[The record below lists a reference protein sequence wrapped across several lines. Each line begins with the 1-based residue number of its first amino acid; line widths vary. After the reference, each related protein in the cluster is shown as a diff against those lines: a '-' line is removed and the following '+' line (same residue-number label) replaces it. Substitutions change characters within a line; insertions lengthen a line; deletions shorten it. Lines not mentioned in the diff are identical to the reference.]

1 MKGYKGFSKGLVC
14 RGKQYAENTVFEE
27 DTAEICKSGMHFC
40 ENPFD
45 VLDYYGFVADN
56 GELNEYAEVEALDDV
71 QTDDQKKFCTKK
83 LKVGEKLGIAGL
95 VNAFVDFTLDK
106 TKMDSAAMNAGDFSA
121 ATNTGDYSAA
131 TNTGSKSAA
140 MNTGNKSAATNTGI
154 KSAAMN
160 TGVKSAAMNT
170 GNKSAAMN
178 TGVKSAAINTGDKS
192 AAMNTGDFS
201 AAMNTGSK
209 SAAMNTGS
217 KSTAMNAGHYSVAMN
232 TGHFSVAMNTGK
244 NGFAI
249 STGIE
254 GKAKGALGC
263 YIAVAEWTYDE
274 STYEYKLAGFKA
286 HKVDGKTIK
295 PDTFYSLKNG
305 KFVAV
310 E

>member
-56 GELNEYAEVEALDDV
+56 GELNEYAEVEALDDA

-83 LKVGEKLGIAGL
+83 LKVGKKLGIAGL
-95 VNAFVDFTLDK
+95 VNAFVDFTLKKIKRDSVAANTGIDSVAANAGNFSVATNTGFK
-106 TKMDSAAMNAGDFSA
+106 SAAMNTGSYSA
-121 ATNTGDYSAA
+121 AMNSGEHSVAANTGSYSVAANTGIDSAAANTGYCSVAANTGSDSVATNTGSYSAA
-131 TNTGSKSAA
+131 TNTGSYSA
-140 MNTGNKSAATNTGI
+140 
-154 KSAAMN
+154 
-160 TGVKSAAMNT
+160 
-170 GNKSAAMN
+170 
-178 TGVKSAAINTGDKS
+178 
-192 AAMNTGDFS
+192 
-201 AAMNTGSK
+201 
-209 SAAMNTGS
+209 
-217 KSTAMNAGHYSVAMN
+217 
-232 TGHFSVAMNTGK
+232 AMNTGK

-249 STGIE
+249 STGIN

-274 STYEYKLAGFKA
+274 SAGEYKLVGFEA

>member
-27 DTAEICKSGMHFC
+27 DTAKICKSGMHFC

-56 GELNEYAEVEALDDV
+56 GELNEYAEVEALDNSY
-71 QTDDQKKFCTKK
+71 TDDQKKFCTKK
-83 LKVGEKLGIAGL
+83 LKVGAKLGIAGL
-95 VNAFVDFTLDK
+95 VNAFVDFILGK
-106 TKMDSAAMNAGDFSA
+106 TKRD
-121 ATNTGDYSAA
+121 SAA
-131 TNTGSKSAA
+131 TNTGSYSVATNTGFKSAATNTGSYSVA
-140 MNTGNKSAATNTGI
+140 MNTGNKSATTNTG
-154 KSAAMN
+154 K
-160 TGVKSAAMNT
+160 
-170 GNKSAAMN
+170 
-178 TGVKSAAINTGDKS
+178 D
-192 AAMNTGDFS
+192 
-201 AAMNTGSK
+201 
-209 SAAMNTGS
+209 
-217 KSTAMNAGHYSVAMN
+217 
-232 TGHFSVAMNTGK
+232 
-244 NGFAI
+244 GFAI

-274 STYEYKLAGFKA
+274 SDNEYKLAGFKA

-310 E
+310 K

>member
-27 DTAEICKSGMHFC
+27 DDAKICESGMHFC

-56 GELNEYAEVEALDDV
+56 GELNEYAEVEALDDA

-83 LKVGEKLGIAGL
+83 LKVGAKLGIAGL

-106 TKMDSAAMNAGDFSA
+106 IKKD
-121 ATNTGDYSAA
+121 SAA
-131 TNTGSKSAA
+131 TNTGSC
-140 MNTGNKSAATNTGI
+140 SAATNTG
-154 KSAAMN
+154 SC
-160 TGVKSAAMNT
+160 
-170 GNKSAAMN
+170 
-178 TGVKSAAINTGDKS
+178 S

-201 AAMNTGSK
+201 
-209 SAAMNTGS
+209 
-217 KSTAMNAGHYSVAMN
+217 
-232 TGHFSVAMNTGK
+232 VAMNTGK
-244 NGFAI
+244 DGFAI
-249 STGIE
+249 STGIK

-274 STYEYKLAGFKA
+274 SAGEYKLVGFET

>member
-27 DTAEICKSGMHFC
+27 DDAKICKSGMHFC

-56 GELNEYAEVEALDDV
+56 GELNEYAEVEALDDA
-71 QTDDQKKFCTKK
+71 QTDDQKIFCTKK
-83 LKVGEKLGIAGL
+83 LKVGAKLGIAGL

-106 TKMDSAAMNAGDFSA
+106 IKKDSV
-121 ATNTGDYSAA
+121 
-131 TNTGSKSAA
+131 
-140 MNTGNKSAATNTGI
+140 ATNTGI
-154 KSAAMN
+154 KSAA
-160 TGVKSAAMNT
+160 T
-170 GNKSAAMN
+170 
-178 TGVKSAAINTGDKS
+178 
-192 AAMNTGDFS
+192 
-201 AAMNTGSK
+201 
-209 SAAMNTGS
+209 
-217 KSTAMNAGHYSVAMN
+217 
-232 TGHFSVAMNTGK
+232 NTGK
-244 NGFAI
+244 DGFAI
-249 STGIE
+249 STGIK

-274 STYEYKLAGFKA
+274 SAGEYKLVGFET

>member
-27 DTAEICKSGMHFC
+27 DDAKICQSGMHFC

-56 GELNEYAEVEALDDV
+56 GELNEYAEVEALDDT
-71 QTDDQKKFCTKK
+71 QTDDGKKFCTKK
-83 LKVGEKLGIAGL
+83 LKVGAKLGIAGL
-95 VNAFVDFTLDK
+95 INAFVDFTLDK
-106 TKMDSAAMNAGDFSA
+106 TKRDGVATNTGYKSAATNTGNFSAATNTGNFSAATNTGDYSTAMNSGIKSVAMNTGDYSTATNTGDKSVAMNSGDKSA

-131 TNTGSKSAA
+131 TNTGYK
-140 MNTGNKSAATNTGI
+140 
-154 KSAAMN
+154 
-160 TGVKSAAMNT
+160 
-170 GNKSAAMN
+170 
-178 TGVKSAAINTGDKS
+178 
-192 AAMNTGDFS
+192 
-201 AAMNTGSK
+201 
-209 SAAMNTGS
+209 
-217 KSTAMNAGHYSVAMN
+217 SVAMN
-232 TGHFSVAMNTGK
+232 TGYKSVAMNSGIKSVAMNTGK

-249 STGIE
+249 STGID
-254 GKAKGALGC
+254 GKAKGSLGC

-274 STYEYKLAGFKA
+274 SADEYKLAGFKA

-305 KFVAV
+305 KFIAM

>member
-1 MKGYKGFSKGLVC
+1 MKGYKGFNKGLVC

-56 GELNEYAEVEALDDV
+56 GELNEYAEVEALDDA
-71 QTDDQKKFCTKK
+71 QTGDQKKFCTKK
-83 LKVGEKLGIAGL
+83 LKVGKKLGIAGL

-106 TKMDSAAMNAGDFSA
+106 TKRDSTAMN
-121 ATNTGDYSAA
+121 TGSYSAA
-131 TNTGSKSAA
+131 TNTGIDSV
-140 MNTGNKSAATNTGI
+140 ATNTG
-154 KSAAMN
+154 N
-160 TGVKSAAMNT
+160 
-170 GNKSAAMN
+170 
-178 TGVKSAAINTGDKS
+178 
-192 AAMNTGDFS
+192 F
-201 AAMNTGSK
+201 
-209 SAAMNTGS
+209 
-217 KSTAMNAGHYSVAMN
+217 SVAMN
-232 TGHFSVAMNTGK
+232 SGNFSVAANTGIDSVAMNTGK

-249 STGIE
+249 STGIN

-274 STYEYKLAGFKA
+274 SADEYKLSGFEA

-305 KFVAV
+305 KFIAV

>member
-27 DTAEICKSGMHFC
+27 DTAKICQSGMHFC

-45 VLDYYGFVADN
+45 VLDNYGFVADN
-56 GELNEYAEVEALDDV
+56 GEFNEFAEVEALDDA

-83 LKVGEKLGIAGL
+83 LKVGAKLGIAGL

-106 TKMDSAAMNAGDFSA
+106 AKTDSA
-121 ATNTGDYSAA
+121 ATNTGY
-131 TNTGSKSAA
+131 KSVA
-140 MNTGNKSAATNTGI
+140 MNS
-154 KSAAMN
+154 
-160 TGVKSAAMNT
+160 
-170 GNKSAAMN
+170 
-178 TGVKSAAINTGDKS
+178 GDYS
-192 AAMNTGDFS
+192 AAMNTGDCSATMNTGSYS
-201 AAMNTGSK
+201 AAMNTGDC
-209 SAAMNTGS
+209 SATMNTGY
-217 KSTAMNAGHYSVAMN
+217 KSTA
-232 TGHFSVAMNTGK
+232 TNTGK

-274 STYEYKLAGFKA
+274 SANEYKIAGFKA

-305 KFVAV
+305 KFIAV
-310 E
+310 K

>member
-27 DTAEICKSGMHFC
+27 DDAKICQSGMHFC

-56 GELNEYAEVEALDDV
+56 GELNEYAEVEALDDT
-71 QTDDQKKFCTKK
+71 QTDDGKKFCTKK
-83 LKVGEKLGIAGL
+83 LKVGAKLGIAGL
-95 VNAFVDFTLDK
+95 INAFVDFTLDK
-106 TKMDSAAMNAGDFSA
+106 TKRDGVATNTGYKSA

-131 TNTGSKSAA
+131 TNTGYK
-140 MNTGNKSAATNTGI
+140 
-154 KSAAMN
+154 
-160 TGVKSAAMNT
+160 
-170 GNKSAAMN
+170 
-178 TGVKSAAINTGDKS
+178 
-192 AAMNTGDFS
+192 
-201 AAMNTGSK
+201 
-209 SAAMNTGS
+209 
-217 KSTAMNAGHYSVAMN
+217 SVAMN
-232 TGHFSVAMNTGK
+232 TGYKSVAMNSGIKSVAMNTGK

-249 STGIE
+249 STGID
-254 GKAKGALGC
+254 GKAKGSLGC

-274 STYEYKLAGFKA
+274 SADEYKLAGFKA

-305 KFVAV
+305 KFIAM

>member
-27 DTAEICKSGMHFC
+27 GTAKICESGMHFC

-45 VLDYYGFVADN
+45 VLDYYGFVDDN
-56 GELNEYAEVEALDDV
+56 GELNEYAEVEALDDT

-83 LKVGEKLGIAGL
+83 LKVGAKLGIDGL

-106 TKMDSAAMNAGDFSA
+106 TKRDSV
-121 ATNTGDYSAA
+121 ATNTGC
-131 TNTGSKSAA
+131 
-140 MNTGNKSAATNTGI
+140 
-154 KSAAMN
+154 
-160 TGVKSAAMNT
+160 
-170 GNKSAAMN
+170 
-178 TGVKSAAINTGDKS
+178 
-192 AAMNTGDFS
+192 
-201 AAMNTGSK
+201 
-209 SAAMNTGS
+209 
-217 KSTAMNAGHYSVAMN
+217 YSVAAN
-232 TGHFSVAMNTGK
+232 TGTDSVATNTGK

-249 STGIE
+249 STGIK

-274 STYEYKLAGFKA
+274 SANEYKLAGFKA

-310 E
+310 K

>member
-27 DTAEICKSGMHFC
+27 DTAKICKSGMHFC

-56 GELNEYAEVEALDDV
+56 GELNEYAEVEALDDSY
-71 QTDDQKKFCTKK
+71 TDDQKKFCTKK

-95 VNAFVDFTLDK
+95 VNAFVDFILGK
-106 TKMDSAAMNAGDFSA
+106 TKRD
-121 ATNTGDYSAA
+121 SAA
-131 TNTGSKSAA
+131 TNTGSYSVATNTGSYSVA
-140 MNTGNKSAATNTGI
+140 MNTGNFSVATNTCVKSAATNTGI
-154 KSAAMN
+154 KSATTN
-160 TGVKSAAMNT
+160 TGSYSVAMNT
-170 GNKSAAMN
+170 GNFSVA
-178 TGVKSAAINTGDKS
+178 T
-192 AAMNTGDFS
+192 NTGDFS
-201 AAMNTGSK
+201 AAMNTGIK
-209 SAAMNTGS
+209 SAAMNTGNFS
-217 KSTAMNAGHYSVAMN
+217 VATNTGSYSVATNTGFKSAATNTGSYSVAMN
-232 TGHFSVAMNTGK
+232 TGNKSATTNTGK
-244 NGFAI
+244 DGFAI

-274 STYEYKLAGFKA
+274 SDNEYKLAGFKA

-310 E
+310 K

>member
-27 DTAEICKSGMHFC
+27 DDAKICQSGMHFC

-45 VLDYYGFVADN
+45 VLDHYGFVADN
-56 GELNEYAEVEALDDV
+56 GELNEYAEVESLDDA

-83 LKVGEKLGIAGL
+83 LKVGAKLGIDGL
-95 VNAFVDFTLDK
+95 VNAFVNFILDK
-106 TKMDSAAMNAGDFSA
+106 TKRDSV
-121 ATNTGDYSAA
+121 ATNTGGYSAA
-131 TNTGSKSAA
+131 TNTGSYSAA
-140 MNTGNKSAATNTGI
+140 MSTGI
-154 KSAAMN
+154 W
-160 TGVKSAAMNT
+160 
-170 GNKSAAMN
+170 
-178 TGVKSAAINTGDKS
+178 
-192 AAMNTGDFS
+192 
-201 AAMNTGSK
+201 
-209 SAAMNTGS
+209 
-217 KSTAMNAGHYSVAMN
+217 STA
-232 TGHFSVAMNTGK
+232 TNTGK

-274 STYEYKLAGFKA
+274 SANEYKLAGFKA

-305 KFVAV
+305 KFIAV
-310 E
+310 K

>member
-27 DTAEICKSGMHFC
+27 DDAKICGSGMHFC
-40 ENPFD
+40 KNPFD

-56 GELNEYAEVEALDDV
+56 GELNEYAEVEALDDSY
-71 QTDDQKKFCTKK
+71 TDDQKKFCTKK

-95 VNAFVDFTLDK
+95 VNAFVDFILGK
-106 TKMDSAAMNAGDFSA
+106 TKRD
-121 ATNTGDYSAA
+121 SAA
-131 TNTGSKSAA
+131 TNTGSYSAA
-140 MNTGNKSAATNTGI
+140 MNTGNFSVATNTGNKSAATNTGI
-154 KSAAMN
+154 KSAATN
-160 TGVKSAAMNT
+160 TGGYSAATNTGSYSVATNTGFKSAAT
-170 GNKSAAMN
+170 
-178 TGVKSAAINTGDKS
+178 
-192 AAMNTGDFS
+192 
-201 AAMNTGSK
+201 
-209 SAAMNTGS
+209 
-217 KSTAMNAGHYSVAMN
+217 
-232 TGHFSVAMNTGK
+232 NTGK
-244 NGFAI
+244 DGFAI

-274 STYEYKLAGFKA
+274 SAGEYKLVGFEA

-310 E
+310 K

>member
-1 MKGYKGFSKGLVC
+1 MVYYNHSKEQRKNSGKQQSERGRQIPAERKITMKGYKGFSKGLVC
-14 RGKQYAENTVFEE
+14 LGKQYAENTVFEE

-45 VLDYYGFVADN
+45 VLDHYGFVDDN
-56 GELNEYAEVEALDDV
+56 GELNEYAEVEAIDDT
-71 QTDDQKKFCTKK
+71 QTDDQIKFCTKK

-106 TKMDSAAMNAGDFSA
+106 TKMDSAAMN
-121 ATNTGDYSAA
+121 TGDYSA
-131 TNTGSKSAA
+131 
-140 MNTGNKSAATNTGI
+140 
-154 KSAAMN
+154 
-160 TGVKSAAMNT
+160 V
-170 GNKSAAMN
+170 
-178 TGVKSAAINTGDKS
+178 
-192 AAMNTGDFS
+192 
-201 AAMNTGSK
+201 MNTGSK

-217 KSTAMNAGHYSVAMN
+217 KSDAINTGDYSVAMN
-232 TGHFSVAMNTGK
+232 TGSKSAATNTGK

-286 HKVDGKTIK
+286 HKVDGTTIK

>member
-27 DTAEICKSGMHFC
+27 DTAKICQSGMHFC

-45 VLDYYGFVADN
+45 VLDYYGFVDDN
-56 GELNEYAEVEALDDV
+56 GELNEYAEVEALDDT

-83 LKVGEKLGIAGL
+83 LKVGAKLGIAGL

-106 TKMDSAAMNAGDFSA
+106 IKKDSAATNMGNFSA
-121 ATNTGDYSAA
+121 ATNTGERSAA
-131 TNTGSKSAA
+131 T
-140 MNTGNKSAATNTGI
+140 
-154 KSAAMN
+154 
-160 TGVKSAAMNT
+160 NT

-178 TGVKSAAINTGDKS
+178 TGYKS
-192 AAMNTGDFS
+192 AAMNTG
-201 AAMNTGSK
+201 K
-209 SAAMNTGS
+209 S
-217 KSTAMNAGHYSVAMN
+217 
-232 TGHFSVAMNTGK
+232 
-244 NGFAI
+244 GFAI

-274 STYEYKLAGFKA
+274 SAGEYKLVGFES

-305 KFVAV
+305 KFVTV
-310 E
+310 K